1 MHSIQRATALCTSA
15 EIQQITGRK
24 RVSAQRRWLD
34 RHGWTYAVSASG
46 NIIIATTQR
55 EARLNPV
62 SFINEGNIGQDA
74 PNWSALDA
82 K

>member
-1 MHSIQRATALCTSA
+1 MTQIISQVFCTAD
-15 EIQQITGRK
+15 EIRTITGRQ

-34 RHGWTYAVSASG
+34 QHGWTYAVSASG
-46 NIIIATTQR
+46 NIIIAATQR

-62 SFINEGNIGQDA
+62 SVINEGNIGQDA